1 MTALLT
7 GRRILVVED
16 EMLLLMNIECILED
30 LGCTAI
36 SSAPNVSDALALLGE
51 CRFDAA
57 MLDVN
62 LDGATS
68 YPVADALVK
77 RGIPFVF
84 ATGYADHG
92 SARIDLLDWPTLR
105 KPYLA
110 SDLAAAFGRLLAP
123 TPLGAAA

>member
-1 MTALLT
+1 MTGLLT

-16 EMLLLMNIECILED
+16 EMLLMMNVESLLED

-36 SSAPNVSDALALLGE
+36 SSAATAAAALALIDERG
-51 CRFDAA
+51 FDAA

-62 LDGATS
+62 LGGEKS
-68 YPVADALVK
+68 YAVADALAA
-77 RGIPFVF
+77 RCIPFLF

-92 SARIDLLDWPTLR
+92 GRTDLLDRPILR

-110 SDLAAAFGRLLAP
+110 TDLAAALEVLLPANP
-123 TPLGAAA
+123 IGAAA

>member
-1 MTALLT
+1 MNGLLT

-16 EMLLLMNIECILED
+16 EMLLMMNIESTLED

-36 SSAPNVSDALALLGE
+36 SSAANVADALALLEKRG
-51 CRFDAA
+51 FDAA

-62 LDGATS
+62 LDGETS
-68 YPVADALVK
+68 YPVADALIK
-77 RGIPFVF
+77 RGTPFVF

-92 SARIDLLDWPTLR
+92 ERTDLLSRPMLR

-110 SDLAAAFGRLLAP
+110 SDLAAAFANLLPAE
-123 TPLGAAA
+123 PLGAAA